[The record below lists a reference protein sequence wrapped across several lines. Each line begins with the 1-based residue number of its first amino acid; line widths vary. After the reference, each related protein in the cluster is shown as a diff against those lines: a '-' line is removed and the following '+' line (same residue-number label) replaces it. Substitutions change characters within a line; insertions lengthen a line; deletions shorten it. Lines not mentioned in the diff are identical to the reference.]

1 MWIEQNEGAKF
12 WLRVM
17 NELKNRG
24 VEDILLA
31 VVDGLKG
38 GGRRRSLPSFPRRSC
53 RPASSICSGTPWI
66 SCPTR
71 TARRSRLP
79 SRIYRAVDARA
90 AEAALVAFEAGP
102 WGRKYPAIGQ
112 SWRRVWQEVIPFFSF
127 PGEVRRIIYTTN
139 AIEVL
144 NFKLRRAIR
153 ARGHFPSDEAAAKL
167 LYQILNRSEKGMGD
181 ATSRMGYGKGSVRR
195 HLRRSLRKGPGGL
208 MFNRPPIQRIPDTAG
223 FIDED

>member
-1 MWIEQNEGAKF
+1 M
-12 WLRVM
+12 
-17 NELKNRG
+17 
-24 VEDILLA
+24 
-31 VVDGLKG
+31 
-38 GGRRRSLPSFPRRSC
+38 
-53 RPASSICSGTPWI
+53 
-66 SCPTR
+66 
-71 TARRSRLP
+71 
-79 SRIYRAVDARA
+79 
-90 AEAALVAFEAGP
+90 AFEAGP

-153 ARGHFPSDEAAAKL
+153 ARGHFPSDEAAAKF
-167 LYQILNRSEKGMGD
+167 LYLILNRPEKGMGD

-208 MFNRPPIQRIPDTAG
+208 MFNRPPKHGIPDNAATRRCEARWWRGLPPSSSSSEWAPAG
-223 FIDED
+223 PPHPDSSSFSSASRRNWPPWR